1 MDSSAQVEK
10 AQAEVSAAPEA
21 VLNCSSKPSSSHF
34 CNETKPS
41 VLQVLLCS
49 LKLPRTLKF
58 IMQSGQLISAGLC
71 WDWIIASEGGRT
83 MLSVNTLCCTSGV
96 KRKWGIELLVK
107 IQDSHSAYGS
117 TSFEILGQRALGL
130 HSPLAFP
137 VLLSIRGRFVSLAL
151 AHSSSSPRE
160 AGRGAWLRH
169 GIAGE
174 RPHYPTPPL
183 PPVFLLFPFSSF
195 KFSCLSSLFQAF
207 LLLPSCLK
215 QQVSS
220 PAHSPWALPSLPLWA
235 HSTETSGPL
244 VPEAQNSFSFVV
256 KLNLSTT

>member
-1 MDSSAQVEK
+1 MAESPKCQMDSSAQVEK
-10 AQAEVSAAPEA
+10 AQAEVSGAPEA
-21 VLNCSSKPSSSHF
+21 VLNCSSQPSSSHF

-41 VLQVLLCS
+41 VLQVLSFS

-58 IMQSGQLISAGLC
+58 IMQSVQLISAGLC

-83 MLSVNTLCCTSGV
+83 TLPVNALCCTSGV
-96 KRKWGIELLVK
+96 KCKWGIELLVK

-169 GIAGE
+169 RKG
-174 RPHYPTPPL
+174 PTTQL
-183 PPVFLLFPFSSF
+183 HSFLLCSCFS
-195 KFSCLSSLFQAF
+195 L
-207 LLLPSCLK
+207 
-215 QQVSS
+215 
-220 PAHSPWALPSLPLWA
+220 SLPLSFPA
-235 HSTETSGPL
+235 FPASSRLFCSFPVASSSRSPPQHTAPGHFHHCPSGPT
-244 VPEAQNSFSFVV
+244 AQKPLDHWSLKQRIHS
-256 KLNLSTT
+256 LLL